1 MRWIALLG
9 VLAVAATGGIA
20 YAALRSAPSIGTTS
34 AHWGLYSNADWT
46 RLASAF
52 EHRGFAHGSVWLVA
66 GAGTPDHSLA
76 LLAARGSSG
85 RECFAVARGGALG
98 GTICRPGKPLDVF
111 RLGGSMVVLARPDV
125 RWVMSTS
132 GAYGANEPLWDAGDG
147 FHAFDGDGIG
157 RHPTVLVAHGEHDR
171 VLQSVT
177 VR

>member
-1 MRWIALLG
+1 MRWLALAG
-9 VLAVAATGGIA
+9 VLAVTATGGIA
-20 YAALRSAPSIGTTS
+20 YAALRSPPSIGTTS

-52 EHRGFAHGSVWLVA
+52 EQRGFAQGSVWLVA
-66 GAGTPDHSLA
+66 GAGTPARPLA
-76 LLAARGSSG
+76 LLAARRDSG
-85 RECFAVARGGALG
+85 RECFAVARGGTLG
-98 GTICRPGKPLDVF
+98 RTMCRPETPLAVF
-111 RLGGSMVVLARPDV
+111 RLRGSMVVLARPDV

-132 GAYGANEPLWDAGDG
+132 GTYRANEPLWDAGDG

-157 RHPTVLVAHGEHDR
+157 GHPTMLVAHGAHDR